1 MKRPFQSFTLFLV
14 AGLLLA
20 ACTHSSA
27 DGPSA
32 DADTVEA
39 EAMTVDIDPAN
50 ADTATFAGG
59 CFWCM
64 EPPFDKLDGV
74 AATISG
80 YAGGSVANPT
90 YEQVSSGMTG
100 HTEVVSIIYD
110 ATQVDFETLLYVYW
124 RNVDLLDDGGQ
135 FCDRGSSYRPVLFYH
150 NEEQR
155 QRAEASKEEVA
166 GQFDRPVV
174 VPIQPLDAF
183 YPAEDYHQNFYK
195 KDPRRY
201 NSYRT
206 GCGRDARL
214 QQLWGDEAG
223 GAMAKSGE

>member
-1 MKRPFQSFTLFLV
+1 MNRTFELLALLLV

-20 ACTHSSA
+20 GCANSSA

-32 DADTVEA
+32 EADMAEA

-64 EPPFDKLDGV
+64 EPPYDKLDGV

-90 YEQVSSGMTG
+90 YEQVSSGATG
-100 HTEVVSIIYD
+100 HAEVVNIIYD
-110 ATQVDFETLLYVYW
+110 ATTVDFETLLYVYW

-135 FCDRGSSYRPVLFYH
+135 FCDRGSSYRPVIFYH

-166 GQFDRPVV
+166 ERFDQPVV

-183 YPAEDYHQNFYK
+183 YPAEDYHQNFYR

-201 NSYRT
+201 KSYRT

-214 QQLWGDEAG
+214 RQLWGDEAG
-223 GAMAKSGE
+223 GAMVESGE